1 VWSANVPTVV
11 SLDVGKSDVYTTW
24 RRGPRMLSWGTPEWM
39 WKRFEVSSLI
49 FSQIGLHLGTISADL
64 NSLRVEF
71 F

>member
-1 VWSANVPTVV
+1 MFP
-11 SLDVGKSDVYTTW
+11 
-24 RRGPRMLSWGTPEWM
+24 WGTPEWM